1 MVFTSDHGETLGSH
15 GVGEIDLPY
24 EEASRIP
31 LLLRYPRRIRAGTTI
46 DALVSAVDFA
56 PTLLSLCEAPVPRG
70 MQGANL
76 SNVLSRGGGST
87 GPIFCEGGALH
98 EEQWRMVVREG
109 YKLVTDA
116 LLRPTQLFNLKADP
130 YELENRVGSPS
141 ERRTREQLQAVLQR
155 WEARTG

>member
-1 MVFTSDHGETLGSH
+1 
-15 GVGEIDLPY
+15 
-24 EEASRIP
+24 
-31 LLLRYPRRIRAGTTI
+31 
-46 DALVSAVDFA
+46 
-56 PTLLSLCEAPVPRG
+56 
-70 MQGANL
+70 
-76 SNVLSRGGGST
+76 
-87 GPIFCEGGALH
+87 
-98 EEQWRMVVREG
+98 MVVREG